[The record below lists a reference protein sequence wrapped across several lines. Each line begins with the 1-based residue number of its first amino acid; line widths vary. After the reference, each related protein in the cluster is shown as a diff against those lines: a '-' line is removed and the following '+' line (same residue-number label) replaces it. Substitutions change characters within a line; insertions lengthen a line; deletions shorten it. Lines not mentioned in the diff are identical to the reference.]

1 MSTPEVPEVSL
12 AGLRIPASLAPEII
26 AALRDA
32 YPTITDGRDDE
43 GVVRGVLLW
52 LIESTLVQYRGRQAE
67 AGAAEAVEAVRAEHA
82 DKATKAREQARKDAK
97 TIREVPSGDAEPNMP
112 PGQVKKEPAKKAAA
126 RKR

>member
-1 MSTPEVPEVSL
+1 MSTPQVPEVSL
-12 AGLRIPASLAPEII
+12 AGLRIPAPLAPEII

-32 YPTITDGRDDE
+32 YPTITEGRDDE

-67 AGAAEAVEAVRAEHA
+67 NAAAEAVEAVRAEHA
-82 DKATKAREQARKDAK
+82 DKAAEARDEARKDAK
-97 TIREVPSGDAEPNMP
+97 TIREVPSGADEPNMP
-112 PGQVKKEPAKKAAA
+112 PGQAKKAAT

>member
-1 MSTPEVPEVSL
+1 VTSSEVPEVSL

-67 AGAAEAVEAVRAEHA
+67 NAAAEAVEAVRAEQV
-82 DKATKAREQARKDAK
+82 DKASKAREAARKDAK

-112 PGQVKKEPAKKAAA
+112 PGQAKKAPAKKAAA